1 MLEDISHL
9 LFLAVLLVY
18 QACLQDSDL
27 HILQGVIRLVKMCR
41 YRKVIPAVDHI
52 PTGYEGRCP
61 EGRPGKPTAPRETG
75 DAIYLQARNSG
86 SEWTKPRL

>member
-9 LFLAVLLVY
+9 LFLAVLLVH

-52 PTGYEGRCP
+52 PAVSLNRSAIL
-61 EGRPGKPTAPRETG
+61 RPVSP
-75 DAIYLQARNSG
+75 IYTVDGHFSHVKQYTTFSVVQV
-86 SEWTKPRL
+86 

>member
-9 LFLAVLLVY
+9 LFLAVLLVHK
-18 QACLQDSDL
+18 ACLQDSDL

-52 PTGYEGRCP
+52 PAVFPESVCHPASSLPNIYGR
-61 EGRPGKPTAPRETG
+61 
-75 DAIYLQARNSG
+75 
-86 SEWTKPRL
+86 WTFLAC

>member
-9 LFLAVLLVY
+9 LFLAVLLGY

-41 YRKVIPAVDHI
+41 YRKVIPAVD
-52 PTGYEGRCP
+52 
-61 EGRPGKPTAPRETG
+61 
-75 DAIYLQARNSG
+75 
-86 SEWTKPRL
+86 